1 MLCSFRRPFSLS
13 VVQSYSLSGDNG
25 YISGARNRVVFGLL
39 EDCIG
44 VCEFQLPAFCQQE
57 EEVAIRI
64 ILSDTMLP

>member
-1 MLCSFRRPFSLS
+1 MVIFQVHAAGWFL
-13 VVQSYSLSGDNG
+13 V
-25 YISGARNRVVFGLL
+25 IGLL